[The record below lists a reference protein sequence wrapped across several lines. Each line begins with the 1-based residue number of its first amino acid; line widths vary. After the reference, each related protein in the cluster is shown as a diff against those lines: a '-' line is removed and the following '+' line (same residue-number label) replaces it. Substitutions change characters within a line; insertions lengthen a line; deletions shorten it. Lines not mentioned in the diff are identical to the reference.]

1 MKKILIAVYGASG
14 AGKDTI
20 VNNLCKINEN
30 LFKIVRHT
38 TRPKRPNEKDG
49 FDYHFVST
57 EVALSLPDNE
67 VLEMNNHNNWFY
79 YTDVTSVSE
88 GLNIG
93 SFSEEATFSLLEYAK
108 DKDDLE
114 VIPVRVNCSKKTRL
128 YRALERGGDIDETIR
143 RFYFES
149 KEKPVGVEPVSVI
162 SNEQNLGN
170 LTTEEKIIYYQDIL
184 IKILSDKITESYI

>member
-1 MKKILIAVYGASG
+1 MKKILIAVYGNSG

-20 VNNLCKINEN
+20 VNNLSSIHRDLSKV
-30 LFKIVRHT
+30 VRHT

-57 EVALSLPDNE
+57 EVALSLSDND

-93 SFSEEATFSLLEYAK
+93 SFSEEATYSLLQYAE

-114 VIPVRVNCSKKTRL
+114 IIPVRVNCSKRTRL

-143 RFYFES
+143 RFYFETQGDS
-149 KEKPVGVEPVSVI
+149 VYVEPFSVI
-162 SNEQNLGN
+162 SNEQNLDT
-170 LTTEEKIIYYQDIL
+170 LTPEEEIIYYQDIL
-184 IKILSDKITESYI
+184 IKILSDRVTKSYI

>member
-1 MKKILIAVYGASG
+1 MKKILIAIYGDSG

-38 TRPKRPNEKDG
+38 TRPKRPNEVDG
-49 FDYHFVST
+49 FDYHFVDLDI
-57 EVALSLPDNE
+57 ALSVPSKK
-67 VLEMNNHNNWFY
+67 VLELHKHNDWIY
-79 YTDVTSVSE
+79 YTDISSVSE
-88 GLNIG
+88 NLNIG
-93 SFSEEATFSLLEYAK
+93 SFSEEATLSLINNTK

-114 VIPVRVNCSKKTRL
+114 VIPVRINCSKETRL
-128 YRALERGGDIDETIR
+128 RRALERGGDIDETIR

-149 KEKPVGVEPVSVI
+149 QEKPVGVEPVSVI
-162 SNEQNLGN
+162 SNEQNLDN
-170 LTTEEKIIYYQDIL
+170 LIMEEKIIYYQDIL

>member
-1 MKKILIAVYGASG
+1 MKKILIAIYGDSG

-20 VNNLCKINEN
+20 VNNLDSIHRDLSKV
-30 LFKIVRHT
+30 VRHT

-93 SFSEEATFSLLEYAK
+93 SFSEEATFSLLEEF
-108 DKDDLE
+108 L
-114 VIPVRVNCSKKTRL
+114 
-128 YRALERGGDIDETIR
+128 AL
-143 RFYFES
+143 
-149 KEKPVGVEPVSVI
+149 
-162 SNEQNLGN
+162 
-170 LTTEEKIIYYQDIL
+170 
-184 IKILSDKITESYI
+184 